1 MNVLPPQGLL
11 RPPALEPGD
20 RVAVIAAS
28 GPPDQENL
36 RTGLASLR
44 GLGFEVEVFAS
55 ARADG
60 DYLAGD
66 DRLRAEDLT
75 AALTDPAFAAVFCAA
90 GGYGAQRT
98 LELVDWNRLGTPTP
112 RAVVG
117 YSDVTALL
125 EAVAVKLGW
134 AGFFGP
140 MPACRGFSPGHAD
153 FDRLAQILTGPE
165 LVRELRFPGSRAL
178 VGGRAEGVTL
188 GGTVTLLACSLG
200 TETSLPAAGGIVLM
214 EDVGEELFRLDRFLT
229 QLRRGGY
236 LDGAAGVVC
245 GTFTDCGAPERVE
258 ELLHDRLGDLG
269 IPVLVRADIGHGVP
283 QQTFPIGVRARLD
296 ADAGTLTLLDP
307 PLR

>member
-1 MNVLPPQGLL
+1 MTVLPPGGLV
-11 RPPALEPGD
+11 RPAALKPGD

-28 GPPDQENL
+28 GPPDQRNL
-36 RTGLASLR
+36 ETGLTSLR
-44 GLGFEVEVFAS
+44 GLGLEPEVFAS

-75 AALTDPAFAAVFCAA
+75 AALTDPSFAAVFCAA

-98 LELVDWNRLGTPTP
+98 LELVDWRRIGTPTP
-112 RAVVG
+112 RVIVG

-134 AGFFGP
+134 ASLFGP
-140 MPACRGFSPGHAD
+140 MPACGGFGPGHDD
-153 FDRLAQILTGPE
+153 FDSLARLLTDPKS
-165 LVRELRFPGSRAL
+165 VRELRFPDSRPLIGGS
-178 VGGRAEGVTL
+178 AEGVTL

-200 TETSLPAAGGIVLM
+200 TDTSLPAAGGLVLM
-214 EDVGEELFRLDRFLT
+214 EDVGEEPFRLDRFLT

-236 LDGAAGVVC
+236 LDGAAGVIC
-245 GTFTDCGAPERVE
+245 GTFTGCGERDQVE
-258 ELLHDRLGDLG
+258 ALLRDRLGDLG
-269 IPVLVRADIGHGVP
+269 IPVLIRADIGHGVP

-296 ADAGTLTLLDP
+296 ADAGTLTLQDP
-307 PLR
+307 ALR